1 MAQTLMLLKSTVDMP
16 MIKALTISKKLK
28 MLGNYFVAFRLQKS
42 IVNLYL
48 AHPQPWRSLK
58 NFFFEEDMG
67 SQSKEELMFGD
78 GHVKRICYLELKI
91 IGHCFFSF

>member
-48 AHPQPWRSLK
+48 AHPQP
-58 NFFFEEDMG
+58 
-67 SQSKEELMFGD
+67 
-78 GHVKRICYLELKI
+78 
-91 IGHCFFSF
+91 